1 MLLSNAY
8 YLRSI
13 RRLASSISIHFNFD
27 LIKSHS
33 EAFSDCVFC
42 FLSRTEPSA
51 TLDFSSLHFMET
63 MNELAGY
70 MSSDQDGTLNSP
82 MQDSS
87 SEDEGPNSSTSKA
100 KVNPAHSVNLPKV
113 QAPISIKRFDFI
125 PMRLTE
131 TERKYLQ
138 VLENALEV
146 CEYTDVV
153 DVTFS
158 HTKKSKLS
166 RILESL
172 VDVLSIS
179 CGLLVSLLLIKDR

>member
-1 MLLSNAY
+1 
-8 YLRSI
+8 
-13 RRLASSISIHFNFD
+13 
-27 LIKSHS
+27 
-33 EAFSDCVFC
+33 
-42 FLSRTEPSA
+42 
-51 TLDFSSLHFMET
+51 MET
-63 MNELAGY
+63 MDELNGY
-70 MSSDQDGTLNSP
+70 LSPISDQEANSSK

-87 SEDEGPNSSTSKA
+87 DDDDMPPL
-100 KVNPAHSVNLPKV
+100 VQHSVAAEKTKSVPAV
-113 QAPISIKRFDFI
+113 STAPVSAAVLKKYDFI

-131 TERKYLQ
+131 TERRMLQ

-172 VDVLSIS
+172 VDILSIS
-179 CGLLVSLLLIKDR
+179 CGLLVRIITWQHSYYFYLITHFFPILNRWRTTCPRVSSW

>member
-1 MLLSNAY
+1 MTKLQASPSLCFENCNFHSLLRRLRDLSDQSFAVLNRTGFSTTVKFLLS
-8 YLRSI
+8 L
-13 RRLASSISIHFNFD
+13 
-27 LIKSHS
+27 
-33 EAFSDCVFC
+33 
-42 FLSRTEPSA
+42 
-51 TLDFSSLHFMET
+51 FMET

-70 MSSDQDGTLNSP
+70 LSSDQDRTMNSP

-87 SEDEGPNSSTSKA
+87 SEDESLPSSSGNKA
-100 KVNPAHSVNLPKV
+100 KANTVASVANLLPAVSLK
-113 QAPISIKRFDFI
+113 KYDFI

-179 CGLLVSLLLIKDR
+179 CGLLVSSKVTFVT